1 MSEKINIKI
10 CKQRISHKNYF
21 IFGVSLSLLF
31 CLLTS
36 GYLGYSYSKKQSTQ
50 QLTPTIN
57 KEKLNI
63 TNNIVYFDVIKEN
76 NDIKFFNKIIHY
88 KSNFLETS
96 NNIQFIKNKLNK
108 NKLNDLIIKKD
119 KIINNNNF
127 KNESNKN
134 GEITIRGCGAATKG
148 TKARGPMA

>member
-57 KEKLNI
+57 KEKLNMI
-63 TNNIVYFDVIKEN
+63 SAANKSINDEINSVSFNLNENVNIIYLIVLVLFLQPLTNIAYIIVLTAVTCNCFLKVYYNYFD
-76 NDIKFFNKIIHY
+76 
-88 KSNFLETS
+88 LCL
-96 NNIQFIKNKLNK
+96 Q
-108 NKLNDLIIKKD
+108 
-119 KIINNNNF
+119 
-127 KNESNKN
+127 
-134 GEITIRGCGAATKG
+134 
-148 TKARGPMA
+148 